1 MQEVR
6 QGDSIRAFYNDL
18 GQPRDTCSF
27 EEIGKSFF
35 MQNSL
40 SANNCDVSKISRTV
54 QPDLSFIL
62 HVISESSIHFA

>member
-6 QGDSIRAFYNDL
+6 QGDSIRAFYNDP
-18 GQPRDTCSF
+18 GQLRDICSF
-27 EEIGKSFF
+27 EEIGKSFS

-54 QPDLSFIL
+54 QRDLSFIL
-62 HVISESSIHFA
+62 NVISESRIHFA

>member
-1 MQEVR
+1 MQEIR

-18 GQPRDTCSF
+18 GQLRDTCSF
-27 EEIGKSFF
+27 EEIGKSFS

-54 QPDLSFIL
+54 
-62 HVISESSIHFA
+62 